1 MLMRKRRTTKPR
13 TVTVLQKLL
22 ETGIDFTITDL
33 KHLNGSLF
41 YFDWQRQD
49 HYKEKANLAT
59 QTVPFGEQSNTA
71 NLFLFPA
78 SFEKK
83 IESKIF
89 YHFQR
94 KIKSLY
100 NHCEIDKNLHNLKQ
114 LETDFFK
121 LNFKG
126 LCNSKPHKTN
136 SYLSS
141 SPKKRPAN
149 YNRY

>member
-1 MLMRKRRTTKPR
+1 MRRKRRTTKPR

-33 KHLNGSLF
+33 KHLNGSL
-41 YFDWQRQD
+41 YYLDWQKQGHHREQA
-49 HYKEKANLAT
+49 ELAT
-59 QTVPFGEQSNTA
+59 QTVPFGEQSNTV

-78 SFEKK
+78 FFEKK

-94 KIKSLY
+94 KLKHL
-100 NHCEIDKNLHNLKQ
+100 HTHGTVDKTLHDLPKLEADFLNLNI
-114 LETDFFK
+114 
-121 LNFKG
+121 KG
-126 LCNSKPHKTN
+126 LCNSEPLKTN

-141 SPKKRPAN
+141 SRRKKPVN